1 MRVIYVDADA
11 CPVKKEVY
19 KVAMR
24 NNIQVMVVSNGGI
37 KPHHHPLI
45 SMQVVDEGLDA
56 ADDWIV
62 ANAVSKD
69 LVVTN
74 DIPLAARCIKNGAKV
89 IKPDGTKLDSSNIGS
104 VLATRNLMTE
114 LRSANPLLKGRGKE
128 FSIRD
133 RSNFLNNL
141 DAEIKRKSL

>member
-19 KVAMR
+19 KVAIR
-24 NNIQVMVVSNGGI
+24 NNIKVMVVSNGGI

-45 SMQVVDEGLDA
+45 SMQMVDEGLDA

-62 ANAVSKD
+62 ANSGSKD

-74 DIPLAARCIKNGAKV
+74 DIPLAARCIKNGAKI

-114 LRSANPLLKGRGKE
+114 LRSSDPFFQGRGKE
-128 FSIRD
+128 FSNRD
-133 RSNFLNNL
+133 RSNFLNTL
-141 DAEIKRKSL
+141 DTELKRISS

>member
-19 KVAMR
+19 KVAIR
-24 NNIQVMVVSNGGI
+24 NNIKVMVVSNGGI

-45 SMQVVDEGLDA
+45 SMQMVDEGLDA
-56 ADDWIV
+56 ADHWIV
-62 ANAVSKD
+62 ANAGSKD

-74 DIPLAARCIKNGAKV
+74 DIPLAARCITNGAKI

-114 LRSANPLLKGRGKE
+114 LRSSDPFFQGRGKE
-128 FSIRD
+128 FSNRD
-133 RSNFLNNL
+133 RSNFLNTL
-141 DAEIKRKSL
+141 DTELKRISS

>member
-62 ANAVSKD
+62 ANVVSKD
-69 LVVTN
+69 LVVT
-74 DIPLAARCIKNGAKV
+74 IVVP
-89 IKPDGTKLDSSNIGS
+89 PSPHST
-104 VLATRNLMTE
+104 T
-114 LRSANPLLKGRGKE
+114 GRV
-128 FSIRD
+128 
-133 RSNFLNNL
+133 
-141 DAEIKRKSL
+141 AP

>member
-19 KVAMR
+19 KVAIR
-24 NNIQVMVVSNGGI
+24 NNIKVMVVSNGGI

-45 SMQVVDEGLDA
+45 IMQMVDEGLDA
-56 ADDWIV
+56 ADDWIA
-62 ANAVSKD
+62 ANAGSKD

-74 DIPLAARCIKNGAKV
+74 DIPLAARCIKNGAKI

-114 LRSANPLLKGRGKE
+114 LRSSDPFFQGRGKE
-128 FSIRD
+128 FSNRD
-133 RSNFLNNL
+133 RSNFLNTL
-141 DAEIKRKSL
+141 DTELKRISS

>member
-45 SMQVVDEGLDA
+45 NMQVVDEGLDA

-62 ANAVSKD
+62 ANVVSKD

-133 RSNFLNNL
+133 RSNFLNTL

>member
-19 KVAMR
+19 KVAIR
-24 NNIQVMVVSNGGI
+24 NNTKVMVVSNGGI

-45 SMQVVDEGLDA
+45 SIQMVDEGLDA
-56 ADDWIV
+56 ADDWIA
-62 ANAVSKD
+62 ANAGSKD

-74 DIPLAARCIKNGAKV
+74 DIPLAARCIKNGAKI

-114 LRSANPLLKGRGKE
+114 LRSSDPFFQGRGKE
-128 FSIRD
+128 FSNRD
-133 RSNFLNNL
+133 RSNFLNTL
-141 DAEIKRKSL
+141 DTELKRISS